1 LNPFRTG
8 GIIQNIIY
16 SKLYNDERETMST
29 LKNQLMSKNG
39 WNTVQLAREMLTH
52 FEGDRIET
60 VGWYAEKLG
69 TGRGTVQ
76 AALKFLQ
83 TAGAIRLE
91 SRGHLGTTI
100 QSLNYKQLWEIADL
114 GAVTAV
120 MPLPYSK
127 RYEGLA
133 TGLYKAFE
141 TADIPFSLAFMRG
154 ANKRMEAVRLG
165 RYHFTVI
172 SKLAAEAEANSA
184 SGFRII
190 HQFSAGSYVGN
201 HVVIFRD
208 GHDAAIR
215 DGMRV
220 ALDSSSLDQYL
231 LTRSECAGKEVT
243 YVETSYAQILSKLK
257 NNEIDAAIWNEDE
270 IREKNLDFKVAPLQN
285 ATALGIR
292 SDDTTAVIVVSEESS
307 KFEAILK
314 RFVDFQATEAIQKK
328 VIRGELTPVY

>member
-1 LNPFRTG
+1 
-8 GIIQNIIY
+8 
-16 SKLYNDERETMST
+16 MST
-29 LKNQLMSKNG
+29 IKNKLMSKNG

-52 FEGDRIET
+52 YEGDRIET
-60 VGWYAEKLG
+60 VGWYAEQLG

-76 AALKFLQ
+76 AALRFLQ

-141 TADIPFSLAFMRG
+141 AADIPFSLAFMRG
-154 ANKRMEAVRLG
+154 ANKRMEALRLG

-172 SKLAAEAEANSA
+172 SKLAAGAEAGPEA
-184 SGFRII
+184 GLHIV
-190 HQFSAGSYVGN
+190 HQFSPGSYVGN

-208 GHDAAIR
+208 GQDTVIR

-220 ALDSSSLDQYL
+220 AIDSTSLDQSL
-231 LTRSECAGKEVT
+231 LTRNECAAKAVT

-285 ATALGIR
+285 AAVQGLQA
-292 SDDTTAVIVVSEESS
+292 DDTTAVVVVSAENSN
-307 KFEAILK
+307 FEAILK
-314 RFVDFQATEAIQKK
+314 RFVDFGAIEATQKK
-328 VIRGELTPVY
+328 VLQGEMIPVY